1 MDFPFVR
8 RKVRCKPGTALVLA
22 SARAAGKAAGEEAA
36 DESKERCMMCT
47 GQFLRVMGRMAG
59 KAASWRLVGVVVAAA
74 VLSLS
79 AVLSA
84 QEVAPIE
91 GSPQTMPATSASGDG
106 GDVKMVQPGSFEIH
120 VRDTDLRVVLQLLSS
135 QGRRNIVATKDVTGK
150 FSADLY
156 GVTFKEALDAVM
168 RSTGFVY
175 EERGNFVYVYTP
187 EQLEKIRKAERKMAV
202 ANFRLTYMTA
212 ADAKTLLAPALSAEG
227 SMAITPAASTG
238 IDASKSSTGGNGYAS
253 EDMLVIRDYEE
264 NVKTIGEMIREMDVK
279 PEQVLIEV
287 TVLKAKLTEE
297 NALGIDFN
305 VLAGIDFESVGTP
318 PDVTLESENRSASF
332 RTDFNSNLPPTG
344 GLSFGFVSNNVAMFL
359 RALETVTPTTV
370 LANPKLLVV
379 NKQRGE
385 VLVGRHE
392 GYLTQTVTETVAT
405 YTVAFLD
412 TGMRLVVRP
421 FIGKNGYV
429 RMEIHPED
437 SIGSTK
443 TVANNVIPSSDT
455 TEVTSNVMVRDG
467 HTIVIGG
474 LFREQTQASRS
485 QIPLLGNIPVAGTL
499 FRDTDDVTT
508 REEVIMLITPRII
521 KQEDEATAEQ
531 VKDDVERFRIG
542 ARKSV
547 QWWARDRLS
556 VAYMQAARKNVTAG
570 QIDKAQWDVDMAL
583 SLSPQMPEAIQLKER
598 LTNKA
603 FWSDETRVSDAKNMV
618 ERMVAEELGLPFEP
632 IVTPEKPLDVST
644 IDESLRKALGIEP
657 RPLKPLVI
665 EGEAVEVVTEKAEAP
680 ASEVKAEPKAADEKE
695 ARSASAPAGQPVE

>member
-1 MDFPFVR
+1 M
-8 RKVRCKPGTALVLA
+8 VLA
-22 SARAAGKAAGEEAA
+22 STRAAGKAASEEAA
-36 DESKERCMMCT
+36 EESKERCMMCT

-59 KAASWRLVGVVVAAA
+59 KAASWRLVGVVAAVA

-84 QEVAPIE
+84 QEVAPAE
-91 GSPQTMPATSASGDG
+91 RNPQTMPATSASGDG
-106 GDVKMVQPGSFEIH
+106 GDVKMVQPGAFEIH

-202 ANFRLTYMTA
+202 GTFRLTYMTA

-238 IDASKSSTGGNGYAS
+238 IDASKSITGGNGYAS

-305 VLAGIDFESVGTP
+305 VLAGIDFENIDSP
-318 PDVTLESENRSASF
+318 SADVTLDSPNRTASF

-344 GLSFGFVSNNVAMFL
+344 GLSFGFVSNNVAAFL
-359 RALETVTPTTV
+359 RALESVTPTTV

-499 FRDTDDVTT
+499 FRDTDDITT

-556 VAYMQAARKNVTAG
+556 VAYMQAARKNVTSG
-570 QIDKAQWDVDMAL
+570 QTEKALWDVDMAL

-603 FWSDETRVSDAKNMV
+603 FWSDETRTSDAKNMV

-644 IDESLRKALGIEP
+644 IDEPLRKALGIEP
-657 RPLKPLVI
+657 RPLKPLMI
-665 EGEAVEVVTEKAEAP
+665 EGQAVEVVNEKAEAP
-680 ASEVKAEPKAADEKE
+680 AGEVKAEPKAADEKK
-695 ARSASAPAGQPVE
+695 AQPASAPAGQPVE